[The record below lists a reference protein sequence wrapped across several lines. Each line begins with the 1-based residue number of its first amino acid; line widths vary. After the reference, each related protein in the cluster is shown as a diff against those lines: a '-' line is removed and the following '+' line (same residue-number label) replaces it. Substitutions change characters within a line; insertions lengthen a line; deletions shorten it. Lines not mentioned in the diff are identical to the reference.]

1 MELALLSDD
10 EALPLTLLLPGGG
23 RALEEDEEAL
33 VLFPSTTEELDMVRP
48 DPLPWSL
55 PLLLFFF
62 ATCAR
67 RWA

>member
-1 MELALLSDD
+1 VRFGPGGALGVELA
-10 EALPLTLLLPGGG
+10 LLPGGG

-55 PLLLFFF
+55 LLLLFFF
-62 ATCAR
+62 ATCA
-67 RWA
+67 